1 MNIMLP
7 YKAIIFDMDGVL
19 CRTDRLHYASWVR
32 FTDKYRL
39 PFSEAFYETMLG
51 RGREASMDMV
61 LGEWGKTLS
70 AEQKDALIL
79 EKNEIFLS
87 LLRELTPDSAAPGVR
102 ETLTALRQSG
112 VRLAL
117 GSSSK
122 NAPAVI
128 RQIGLVD
135 FFEVRVD
142 GTMISNAKPA
152 PDIFLAAARGL
163 GLSPSECLVVDDA
176 AAGAE
181 AACRGG
187 FDLAGIG
194 PSAKDPRCRCRL
206 NTFSDLL
213 TIFDEAAH
221 AVD

>member
-1 MNIMLP
+1 MLP
-7 YKAIIFDMDGVL
+7 YRAVIFDMDGVL
-19 CRTDRLHYASWVR
+19 CRTDRLHYAAWVR

-102 ETLTALRQSG
+102 ETLTALRRRG

-117 GSSSK
+117 GSSKMRS
-122 NAPAVI
+122 
-128 RQIGLVD
+128 
-135 FFEVRVD
+135 
-142 GTMISNAKPA
+142 T
-152 PDIFLAAARGL
+152 
-163 GLSPSECLVVDDA
+163 
-176 AAGAE
+176 
-181 AACRGG
+181 
-187 FDLAGIG
+187 
-194 PSAKDPRCRCRL
+194 
-206 NTFSDLL
+206 LL
-213 TIFDEAAH
+213 TSLTIQGDR
-221 AVD
+221 AVMAGKGYGHGVGMPQWGAYALAEEGMSAEEIVTYYFRDVTVEKLW